1 MAHLY
6 GWLKNCLIHF
16 FPTKRQRKKSVNARL
31 SKLERQFQKVPTWLV
46 ILLVCIPFYSAGVF
60 VHDYDNYQGLC
71 TGDIVSIECFRHL
84 LSVAFESAETIA
96 ILSAIV
102 LYLKEA
108 PDRKDKKHY
117 EAWQVVEQA
126 ENRETS
132 YSRYKAL
139 QDLNNDNVSLE
150 GLDAPGADLCY
161 ILLPESNLTDANLSH
176 SDLSGA
182 DLSGADLITAA
193 LKGANLEAVNLQN
206 ARLNTANLCKA
217 TLIRANLENTDL
229 EEANLEEANLQGA
242 NLSQANLERANLCGA
257 RLVKTKLIGANL
269 EGANL
274 QGANISGCSLDGA
287 NLEGANLDNVD
298 LRDIRWSLQTTKWP
312 NKNEV
317 SRARNIPGKLK
328 AKLGMELDKPLDN
341 DEMTDLEL
349 S

>member
-1 MAHLY
+1 MAYLY
-6 GWLKNCLIHF
+6 GWIKNFLSNVF
-16 FPTKRQRKKSVNARL
+16 SAKRKRKKSVNARL
-31 SKLERQFQKVPTWLV
+31 SKWERRFQRIPTWLV
-46 ILLVCIPFYSAGVF
+46 ILLVCIPFYIAGVF
-60 VHDYDNYQGLC
+60 VHEYGDYQKFC
-71 TGDIVSIECFRHL
+71 TGAMMSSKCFIHL

-126 ENRETS
+126 EERETS

-161 ILLPESNLTDANLSH
+161 ILLPDANLTEADLSH

-182 DLSGADLITAA
+182 DLSGADLIKAELEEAT
-193 LKGANLEAVNLQN
+193 LEAIDLQD
-206 ARLNTANLCKA
+206 AHLNTANLHKA
-217 TLIRANLENTDL
+217 ILIRANLENTDL
-229 EEANLEEANLQGA
+229 EEANLQWADLQGA
-242 NLSQANLERANLCGA
+242 NLSHANLERANLCGA
-257 RLVKTKLIGANL
+257 HLVKAKLIGANL

-274 QGANISGCSLDGA
+274 QGANISGSSLDGA
-287 NLEGANLDNVD
+287 NLEGVNLENVD
-298 LRDIRWSLQTTKWP
+298 LSNIRWSFQTTRWP
-312 NKNEV
+312 AKDEV
-317 SRARNIPGKLK
+317 ARARNIPEKLK
-328 AKLGMELDKPLDN
+328 ARLGMELSKPMDSE
-341 DEMTDLEL
+341 EMSDLEL